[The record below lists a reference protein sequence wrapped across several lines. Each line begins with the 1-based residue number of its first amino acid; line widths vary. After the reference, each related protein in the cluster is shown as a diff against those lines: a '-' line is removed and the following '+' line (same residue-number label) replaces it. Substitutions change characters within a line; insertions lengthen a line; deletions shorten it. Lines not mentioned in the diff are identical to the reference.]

1 MGGQL
6 VATNSLGGSLT
17 DFGKLSAE
25 LYQQAYGQMI
35 FRQFVDLKEGPGLRG
50 GEMITFKKML
60 RIDTRGT
67 RLNET
72 GTIPK
77 NLFKFVS
84 GTATV
89 SEWGNKDEYTGKLEK
104 LAEWDASNKIQ
115 QGLLLDIKDTFDNAI
130 CTVFKTAEFKAVCS
144 AAGTTVIT
152 TNGTAT
158 AVSTVSLSSTNVK
171 DIVDF
176 LRQKQVP
183 KYRNGKKYVGI
194 LSINSMRGLYDDIE
208 SWDKYNEPHES
219 FNYEVGSYY
228 QTRFIE
234 DDSYLSNTIGKSSVL
249 GEGLIFG
256 DEAILEVL
264 AMEAKVVGAMDP
276 SELGRLLYL
285 GWWGIVDWYKFWSQ
299 STDDLN
305 STGKGIERI
314 MHITSG

>member
-1 MGGQL
+1 M
-6 VATNSLGGSLT
+6 
-17 DFGKLSAE
+17 
-25 LYQQAYGQMI
+25 
-35 FRQFVDLKEGPGLRG
+35 
-50 GEMITFKKML
+50 
-60 RIDTRGT
+60 
-67 RLNET
+67 
-72 GTIPK
+72 
-77 NLFKFVS
+77 
-84 GTATV
+84 
-89 SEWGNKDEYTGKLEK
+89 
-104 LAEWDASNKIQ
+104 
-115 QGLLLDIKDTFDNAI
+115 LDIKDTFDNAI

-152 TNGTAT
+152 TNGSAT

-183 KYRNGKKYVGI
+183 KYRNGKRYVGI

-208 SWDKYNEPHES
+208 SFDKYTEPHEK
-219 FNYEVGSYY
+219 FNYEVGEYY

-234 DDSYLSNTIGKSSVL
+234 DDSYLSNVIGKASVL

-276 SELGRLLYL
+276 AELGRLLYL

>member
-1 MGGQL
+1 MGQQL

-35 FRQFVDLKEGPGLRG
+35 FRQFVDMKEGPGLRG

-89 SEWGNKDEYTGKLEK
+89 SEWGNENQYTGKLEK

-144 AAGTTVIT
+144 AAATTVIT

-176 LRQKQVP
+176 LRKKQVP
-183 KYRNGKKYVGI
+183 KYRNGNRYVGI

-208 SWDKYNEPHES
+208 SFDKYSEPHEK
-219 FNYEVGSYY
+219 FNYEVGEYY

-234 DDSYLSNTIGKSSVL
+234 DDSYLSNTIGKDSVL

-285 GWWGIVDWYKFWSQ
+285 GWWAIADWYKFWSQ

-314 MHITSG
+314 CHITSG

>member
-1 MGGQL
+1 MPGQL
-6 VATNSLGGSLT
+6 VLTNSLGGSLT

-25 LYQQAYGQMI
+25 LYQQASGQNI
-35 FRQFVDLKEGPGLRG
+35 FRQFVDMKEGPGLRG

-67 RLNET
+67 RLSET

-89 SEWGNKDEYTGKLEK
+89 SEWGNENEYTGKLEK
-104 LAEWDASNKIQ
+104 LAEWDVNDKFQ

-144 AAGTTVIT
+144 ASATTVIT

-158 AVSTVSLSSTNVK
+158 AVSTVSFSKVNAK

-176 LRQKQVP
+176 MRTKQVP
-183 KYRNGKKYVGI
+183 KYRNGDSYVGV
-194 LSINSMRGLYDDIE
+194 LSINSMRALYDDIE
-208 SWDKYNEPHES
+208 SFDTYQKPHES
-219 FNYEVGSYY
+219 FNHEVGKYY
-228 QTRFIE
+228 QTRWSE

-249 GEGLIFG
+249 GEGLVFG

-264 AMEAKVVGAMDP
+264 AMEAKVVGAIDP
-276 SELGRLLYL
+276 KELGRVQYV
-285 GWWGIVDWYKFWSQ
+285 GWWAIVEWYKFWSQ